1 LRVTKTVPRASTGSD
16 AHWLGVSAW
25 PSSQTANRAVGT
37 ILNDCEQIWKVT
49 ASRCEAA
56 TMTRSCCATKS
67 AAGTAMGLD
76 VARTSL
82 ILFVTSP
89 SGEWDPEEEEEVACD
104 EMEKESP
111 LAAAAAAAG
120 PAASGERGDGGAP
133 PTPPP
138 LAPLAAAA
146 AAVGVL
152 EIEIVVGKTGC
163 LVVAADL

>member
-1 LRVTKTVPRASTGSD
+1 
-16 AHWLGVSAW
+16 
-25 PSSQTANRAVGT
+25 
-37 ILNDCEQIWKVT
+37 
-49 ASRCEAA
+49 
-56 TMTRSCCATKS
+56 
-67 AAGTAMGLD
+67 MGLD

-89 SGEWDPEEEEEVACD
+89 SGEWDPEEEEEVACG